1 MGFCWHLNNARLNK
15 SKVKVKLQG
24 LNQEGTY
31 NFGSVYSRSK
41 LEIIN
46 LHEVP
51 GT

>member
-1 MGFCWHLNNARLNK
+1 MLRLNK

-31 NFGSVYSRSK
+31 NFGSVYSK
-41 LEIIN
+41 CKFEIVN

>member
-1 MGFCWHLNNARLNK
+1 MLRLNK
-15 SKVKVKLQG
+15 SKVNVKLQG

-31 NFGSVYSRSK
+31 NFGSVYSKSK